1 MMRLIIFAVGAVGV
15 KLYWYKGRC
24 NLSGAKIQQLR
35 TEMGISQ
42 EQLAAKLQLM
52 GIEISQN
59 SISRIECGKRV
70 VPDFELKYF
79 AEFFK
84 KPVEWFLAE

>member
-1 MMRLIIFAVGAVGV
+1 MMKLLIFDIGATGM

-24 NLSGAKIQQLR
+24 NLSGSKIQQLR
-35 TEMGISQ
+35 TEMGLSQ
-42 EQLAAKLQLM
+42 EQLAAKIQLM

-79 AEFFK
+79 AEFFH
-84 KPVEWFLAE
+84 KPVEWFLEE